1 MEMLADLPVL
11 AEGMFTW
18 WQGVLL
24 VVLIALIVVYFQ
36 LRKRQM

>member
-1 MEMLADLPVL
+1 MQNLMSPIL

-24 VVLIALIVVYFQ
+24 LLLIVLIVVYFKMRNKQ
-36 LRKRQM
+36 Q